1 MIVSLETLKTIKE
14 LSNYTIDEL
23 TMMQDSIESLIRSY
37 THNNF
42 QNRMI
47 RNLLPSSDRKLIG
60 QIDFLEVGDT
70 IEINNS
76 INKGLYVVE
85 AIIDGYIQVDKNLYD
100 CDSNLVTKIEYP
112 KVIQQGVINL
122 MKFDATTRSKQ
133 GIQSETIS
141 RHSVTYFNQDGENS
155 IMGYPKSL
163 LGFLRPFMKAR
174 F

>member
-1 MIVSLETLKTIKE
+1 MIIDLKTLKTTKE
-14 LSNYTIDEL
+14 LSNYTDDEL
-23 TMMQDSIESLIRSY
+23 IMMQDSIESLIRSY

-47 RNLLPSSDRKLIG
+47 RNLLPSRDGKLIG
-60 QIDFLEVGDT
+60 IIDFLRVGDT

-85 AIIDGYIQVDKNLYD
+85 DIIDDYIVLDKDLYD
-100 CDSNLVTKIEYP
+100 CDRNLVTKVEYP

-122 MKFDATTRSKQ
+122 LKFDATTRNKQ

-141 RHSVTYFNQDGENS
+141 RHSVTYFNQDGDNS

>member
-1 MIVSLETLKTIKE
+1 MIVNLETLETIKE
-14 LSNYTIDEL
+14 LSGYCDTEII
-23 TMMQDSIESLIRSY
+23 TMQDSIESLIRSY

-42 QNRMI
+42 QNRSI
-47 RNLLPSSDRKLIG
+47 RAHMSSSDNKLSGNINY
-60 QIDFLEVGDT
+60 IKVGDT

-76 INKGLYVVE
+76 INKGLYV
-85 AIIDGYIQVDKNLYD
+85 ITSIDGDSITLDKDLYD
-100 CDSNLVTKIEYP
+100 EEDNLVTKIEYP
-112 KVIQQGVINL
+112 SVIQQGVINL

-141 RHSVTYFNQDGENS
+141 RHSVTYFNQDGDNT

>member
-1 MIVSLETLKTIKE
+1 MILDLETLRKISE
-14 LSNYTIDEL
+14 LSNYTDDEL
-23 TMMQDSIESLIRSY
+23 IMMQESIESLIRSY

-60 QIDFLEVGDT
+60 KIDFLEVGHT
-70 IEINNS
+70 VEINNS
-76 INKGLYVVE
+76 INKGLYVVQN
-85 AIIDGYIQVDKNLYD
+85 ISDDYIQLDKELYD

-112 KVIQQGVINL
+112 SVIKQGAINL

-141 RHSVTYFNQDGENS
+141 RHSVTYFNQDGDNT

-163 LGFLRPFMKAR
+163 VGFLRPFMKAR

>member
-1 MIVSLETLKTIKE
+1 MIIDLKTLKTTKE
-14 LSNYTIDEL
+14 LSNYTDDEL

-47 RNLLPSSDRKLIG
+47 RNLLPSRDGWLVGI
-60 QIDFLEVGDT
+60 INYLEVGDT

-85 AIIDGYIQVDKNLYD
+85 SIIDDQIMLDKELYD
-100 CDSNLVTKIEYP
+100 CDRNLVTKIEYP